1 MKYEHCL
8 QEPKPDKNCLN
19 VADVLLLI
27 DLAKV
32 RSAFYE
38 LMCILK
44 VVSYT
49 IFFPVV
55 YNKCSFEKIFSFIF
69 LTSPFLRILFFT
81 KNCDCGEILLFGDV

>member
-19 VADVLLLI
+19 VADVLLLT

-49 IFFPVV
+49 IFFPVL
-55 YNKCSFEKIFSFIF
+55 YNKCSFEKISYIF
-69 LTSPFLRILFFT
+69 LTSPIFANFVFYEKLRLMRDST
-81 KNCDCGEILLFGDV
+81 VW